1 MQAAERIMAD
11 EGYSH
16 LSVDRLVTEI
26 GTTRPTFYRRYANLA
41 HLVLDVLNSHYTRPA
56 YQTTGSLRGDLLRF
70 QRDEITALSSP
81 LFRHNLAGLMEPLRL
96 DPAVRELFAEYFTVP
111 RRTRL
116 EAILEAAAERDE
128 IEAGAVPVET
138 VRDLL
143 MGPVLARLMLPLDS
157 PVDDALARS
166 TVQAVCELLGAGA
179 EGEHPLC

>member
-26 GTTRPTFYRRYANLA
+26 GTTRPTFYRRYSNLA
-41 HLVLDVLNSHYTRPA
+41 HLVLDVLNNHYTRPT
-56 YQTTGSLRGDLLRF
+56 YQTTGSLHGDLLRF

-96 DPAVRELFAEYFTVP
+96 DPTVRELFSEYFTVP
-111 RRTRL
+111 RRMRL
-116 EAILEAAAERDE
+116 AAILDAAAERGE
-128 IEAGAVPVET
+128 LEGGSVVPVET

-143 MGPVLARLMLPLDS
+143 MGPVLARLVLPLES
-157 PVDDALARS
+157 PIDDALARS
-166 TVQAVCELLGAGA
+166 TVQAVCELLGGSSAPPA
-179 EGEHPLC
+179 E